1 MDIETIAEVLELL
14 NASNT
19 PRVMDR
25 VSPVYGVHFAV
36 CTAHVQS
43 VLQIVCITHTTAN
56 GLHYNTTFGHPLRLL
71 G

>member
-36 CTAHVQS
+36 CTDPVQS
-43 VLQIVCITHTTAN
+43 VLRSCVLHTRLQMSSITTPR
-56 GLHYNTTFGHPLRLL
+56 LDILL